1 MPTNHLDCWTG
12 PVIGA
17 TVGVM
22 PCSSDLR
29 HVPFRTSARAAKRFT
44 GSVGCAIACLVTAHA
59 AMADTATLYS
69 VKDAT
74 MIQDSSGEWALGAAY
89 NFYAGRVGENAGG
102 TFRRGLLQFDC
113 SAIPPGSV
121 VTIVQ
126 LKLNMSNTQAGTH
139 TVGIHKSTMEWGEGT
154 SFAFGGGGA
163 PATEHD
169 ATWNYRFY
177 PDVPWPTPGGSF
189 VATASA
195 TKSIGGVGSY
205 TFGSTFQMVSDVQGW
220 VDQPGTNMGWTVK
233 GNETTLQSV
242 KRFDAREAGA
252 TQPQLI
258 VTFTPPPSNPADVNN
273 DGAVN
278 ASDLTPLLAAWGTPN
293 AAADID
299 NDGIV
304 DAQDLAQVLAAWT
317 G

>member
-1 MPTNHLDCWTG
+1 MP
-12 PVIGA
+12 VRAGA
-17 TVGVM
+17 RVAERFA
-22 PCSSDLR
+22 C
-29 HVPFRTSARAAKRFT
+29 AA
-44 GSVGCAIACLVTAHA
+44 GWIVSCIAVTPA

-74 MIQDSSGEWALGAAY
+74 MIQDPSGEWALGAAY

-102 TFRRGLLQFDC
+102 TFRRGLIQFDC
-113 SAIPPGSV
+113 SSIPAGSV
-121 VTIVQ
+121 ITIVQ
-126 LKLNMSNTQAGTH
+126 LKLNMSNTQPGTSM
-139 TVGIHKSTMEWGEGT
+139 VGIHTSTMEWGEGT

-163 PATEHD
+163 PATEND

-195 TKSIGGVGSY
+195 TKSVGGVGSY
-205 TFGSTFQMVSDVQGW
+205 TFGSTYQMVSDVQGW
-220 VDQPGTNMGWTVK
+220 VDQPDTNMGWTVK

-252 TQPQLI
+252 TQPPLI
-258 VTFTPPPSNPADVNN
+258 VTFTPPASNPADVNN

-278 ASDLTPLLAAWGTPN
+278 ASDLTPLLAAWGTSN
-293 AAADID
+293 AAADVD
-299 NDGIV
+299 NDGTV
-304 DAQDLAQVLAAWT
+304 TAQDLAIVLAAWT

>member
-1 MPTNHLDCWTG
+1 MFALAASLG
-12 PVIGA
+12 
-17 TVGVM
+17 
-22 PCSSDLR
+22 L
-29 HVPFRTSARAAKRFT
+29 SAF
-44 GSVGCAIACLVTAHA
+44 VH
-59 AMADTATLYS
+59 ADTITLSS

-74 MIQDSSGEWALGAAY
+74 MIQDPTGEWALGAAY

-102 TFRRGLLQFDC
+102 TFRRGLIQCDC
-113 SAIPPGSV
+113 SSIPAGSV
-121 VTIVQ
+121 ITIVQ
-126 LKLNMSNTQAGTH
+126 LKLNMSNTQPGTF
-139 TVGIHKSTMEWGEGT
+139 TVGIHKSTMDWGEGT

-163 PATEHD
+163 PATEND

-195 TKSIGGVGSY
+195 TKSIGAVGWY
-205 TFGSTFQMVSDVQGW
+205 TFGSTYQLVSDVQDW
-220 VDQPGTNMGWTVK
+220 VDHPETNMGWTVK

-278 ASDLTPLLAAWGTPN
+278 ALDLTPMLAAWGTPN

-299 NDGIV
+299 NDGTV
-304 DAQDLAQVLAAWT
+304 DARDLAMILAAWT